1 MQEFTT
7 EEDFVSNYIVKH
19 SDSIKRYAV
28 QLTYPHHEIADD
40 LFQETAYHCLKSSHS
55 YIHQDS
61 TEAWIKTIMRNIY
74 INELKSAYHRN
85 TCFTEVFNEC
95 EDDVSADT
103 TIPID
108 DLYHAIEYLNSDE
121 KVIITMRLQGYSYD
135 EIATTT
141 HKKIGTI
148 KSSIHR
154 IKARLKSL
162 LGDV

>member
-1 MQEFTT
+1 MQEIIQ
-7 EEDFVSNYIVKH
+7 EDNFISNYIVKH
-19 SDSIKRYAV
+19 SDSIKRYAT

-40 LFQETAYHCLKSSHS
+40 LFQETAYHCLRSSHS
-55 YIHQDS
+55 YIHQDA

-85 TCFTEVFNEC
+85 TYFTEHFSDS
-95 EDDVSADT
+95 EDEVSTDT
-103 TIPID
+103 TVSID
-108 DLYHAIEYLNSDE
+108 DLYHAIEHLNPDE

-154 IKARLKSL
+154 IKARLRVL
-162 LGDV
+162 LRQK

>member
-1 MQEFTT
+1 
-7 EEDFVSNYIVKH
+7 
-19 SDSIKRYAV
+19 
-28 QLTYPHHEIADD
+28 
-40 LFQETAYHCLKSSHS
+40 
-55 YIHQDS
+55 
-61 TEAWIKTIMRNIY
+61 MRNIY

-103 TIPID
+103 TVSID
-108 DLYHAIEYLNSDE
+108 ELYNAIEHLNSDE